1 MANFAYEDFYTKH
14 IRKVLKLNFD
24 NFNSFKNLNDS
35 APEQKNAEHQ
45 GFEKKQSN
53 PIIPSGLI
61 SKINSINN
69 RTTAN
74 RMYAGYNNKTWRT
87 YENIDYQEVI
97 KFINEVIRGKE
108 TQNEL
113 FYSLH
118 NIFINK
124 LNASFSAFGLYHEQS
139 KCINFKIIDKIGS
152 TFTSR
157 VLINGSDDN
166 PVEKAFKTKVAS
178 YEPSSKF
185 LNVHYLTES
194 AVAVIPLCVCN
205 DCIGVMLVGDNNY
218 EATADIYKLMS
229 NYLALFIQNKEL
241 STKVLMNT
249 DTDALTGLYNHRK
262 FQELLAQEIDKAKR
276 TQTQTSIVIFDINNI
291 SQINKD
297 FGAAKGDEI
306 IKLFADKIK
315 QGIRN
320 NDSAARYG
328 GDEIAIILPETT
340 SSEAKYLAEY
350 LTYSLSCCLVDDVGP
365 IKASVGIA
373 TYPNSTQDLEKLL
386 ILAEQA
392 MFISKS
398 KGYKNGM
405 STIVCSDDFDFWDD
419 TALSSFASV
428 IAKRHASIGINFDEE
443 LVAKFHSEE
452 IINQGHLIEVVT
464 SLAGAIDAKD
474 EYTKGHSSSVSRYS
488 EALARA
494 LNLPEKDVERIKL
507 GALLH
512 DIGKIGIPETVLKKP
527 SRLTDDEWEI
537 MKQHPIIGAEK
548 VLMPNESL
556 HDLIPIVKYH
566 HEHWDGSGYPEKLKG
581 EEIPL
586 AARIV
591 SVADAYHALISD
603 RPYRKGMSNEKACEI
618 LRVGA
623 GIQWDKDLVR
633 EFINISESLYTMI

>member
-1 MANFAYEDFYTKH
+1 MDFNNFHKTK
-14 IRKVLKLNFD
+14 NNTD
-24 NFNSFKNLNDS
+24 NSSSRNSTDNNRL
-35 APEQKNAEHQ
+35 EQ
-45 GFEKKQSN
+45 KQSN
-53 PIIPSGLI
+53 PIIPNGLI
-61 SKINSINN
+61 SKINNINN

-74 RMYAGYNNKTWRT
+74 RMYAGYNTKIWKTA
-87 YENIDYQEVI
+87 ESIDYQELI
-97 KFINEVIRGKE
+97 KYVNEILIGKE
-108 TQNEL
+108 SQNEL

-118 NIFINK
+118 NIFTNK
-124 LNASFSAFGLYHEQS
+124 LNASFSAFGLYNSQAN
-139 KCINFKIIDKIGS
+139 CINFKIIDKIGS
-152 TFTSR
+152 TFSSR
-157 VLINGSDDN
+157 ILINGSDN
-166 PVEKAFKTKVAS
+166 PVEKAFISKTTQTS
-178 YEPSSKF
+178 QSSSF
-185 LNVHYLTES
+185 LNVHYLNDS
-194 AVAVIPLCVCN
+194 ASTIIPLVAID
-205 DCIGVMLVGDNNY
+205 DCIGVMIVGDNNY
-218 EATADIYKLMS
+218 EMSADVYKLMS
-229 NYLALFIQNKEL
+229 KYLALFVQNKEL
-241 STKVLMNT
+241 STKVLLNT
-249 DTDALTGLYNHRK
+249 DTDALTGLNNHRK
-262 FQELLAQEIDKAKR
+262 LQELLTSEIDKAKR
-276 TQTQTSIVIFDINNI
+276 TNTQTSVVIFDINNI

-297 FGAAKGDEI
+297 FGAAKGDEV
-306 IKLFADKIK
+306 IKLVADKVK
-315 QGIRN
+315 QGIRS

-328 GDEIAIILPETT
+328 GDEIAVILPETT

-350 LTYSLSCCLVDDVGP
+350 LTYSLSCCLVADVGP
-365 IKASVGIA
+365 IKVSVGIS

-405 STIVCSDDFDFWDD
+405 STIVCADEFNFWDD

-428 IAKRHASIGINFDEE
+428 IAKRHSSIGISFDEE
-443 LVAKFHSEE
+443 LVNKFHSEE
-452 IINQGHLIEVVT
+452 IINQGHMIEVVT

-512 DIGKIGIPETVLKKP
+512 DIGKIGIPENVLRKP
-527 SRLTDDEWEI
+527 SRLTDEEWEI
-537 MKQHPIIGAEK
+537 MKQHPTIGAEK

-566 HEHWDGSGYPEKLKG
+566 HEHWDGTGYPEKLKG

-591 SVADAYHALISD
+591 AVADAYHALISD

-633 EFINISESLYTMI
+633 EFINISESLYSKI

>member
-1 MANFAYEDFYTKH
+1 M
-14 IRKVLKLNFD
+14 
-24 NFNSFKNLNDS
+24 NFNNFNNLKNILNKSSLQSEDE
-35 APEQKNAEHQ
+35 ADNLAKI
-45 GFEKKQSN
+45 QSN
-53 PIIPSGLI
+53 PIIPGDLI

-69 RTTAN
+69 RTISN
-74 RMYAGYNNKTWRT
+74 RMYSGYNSKIFRSS
-87 YENIDYQEVI
+87 ECIDYAEI
-97 KFINEVIRGKE
+97 IRFFNEIIDGKDSL
-108 TQNEL
+108 NDL

-124 LNASFSAFGLYHEQS
+124 LNATFSAYGLFCKQS
-139 KCINFKIIDKIGS
+139 NCINFKIIDKIGS
-152 TFTSR
+152 IFTSR
-157 VLINGSDDN
+157 IIINNSDN
-166 PVEKAFKTKVAS
+166 IVEKSFLTQTIQYS
-178 YEPSSKF
+178 QSSSF
-185 LNVHYLTES
+185 LNVHYLS
-194 AVAVIPLCVCN
+194 DSPVIIIPLCAVN
-205 DCIGVMLVGDNNY
+205 DCIGVMLVGDSNY
-218 EATADIYKLMS
+218 EQACEFYKLMS
-229 NYLALFIQNKEL
+229 KYLAMFIQNKTL
-241 STKVLMNT
+241 SAKVLMNT
-249 DTDALTGLYNHRK
+249 DTDALTSLYNHRK
-262 FQELLAQEIDKAKR
+262 FQEILTSEIDKANR
-276 TQTQTSIVIFDINNI
+276 TQTETSIVIFDINNI

-306 IKLFADKIK
+306 IKLVADKIK
-315 QGIRN
+315 DGIRN

-340 SSEAKYLAEY
+340 AAEAKYLAEY

-365 IKASVGIA
+365 IKVSVGIA
-373 TYPNSTQDLEKLL
+373 TYPKSTQDLEKLL

-392 MFISKS
+392 MYISKS

-405 STIVCSDDFDFWDD
+405 SAIVSSEDFDFWDD

-428 IAKRHASIGINFDEE
+428 IAKRHSSIGINFDEE
-443 LVAKFHSEE
+443 LVNKFHSEE

-512 DIGKIGIPETVLKKP
+512 DIGKIGIPETVLRKP
-527 SRLTDDEWEI
+527 SKLTDDEWEI
-537 MKQHPIIGAEK
+537 MKQHPVIGAQK

-591 SVADAYHALISD
+591 AVADAYHALISD

-618 LRVGA
+618 LKIGA
-623 GIQWDKDLVR
+623 GIQWDKNLVR
-633 EFINISESLYTMI
+633 EFINISESLYTKI

>member
-1 MANFAYEDFYTKH
+1 MKFNNFHNTDKFTENVNENISKHTAANGNSDFTVKH
-14 IRKVLKLNFD
+14 
-24 NFNSFKNLNDS
+24 
-35 APEQKNAEHQ
+35 
-45 GFEKKQSN
+45 SN
-53 PIIPSGLI
+53 PIIPNGLI
-61 SKINSINN
+61 SKINTINN

-74 RMYAGYNNKTWRT
+74 KMYAGYNQKNWRVS
-87 YENIDYQEVI
+87 ENIDYQEVI
-97 KFINEVIRGKE
+97 KFINEVTQGKE

-118 NIFINK
+118 NIFTNK
-124 LNASFSAFGLYHEQS
+124 LNSSFTAFGLYCEQS

-157 VLINGSDDN
+157 TLINGSEN
-166 PVEKAFKTKVAS
+166 PVEKAFLTKTAQYV
-178 YEPSSKF
+178 PSSSF
-185 LNVHYLTES
+185 LNVHYLNDS
-194 AVAVIPLCVCN
+194 AVGIIPLISVK

-218 EATADIYKLMS
+218 ENNAEIYKLMA
-229 NYLALFIQNKEL
+229 NYLALFIRNLDL

-249 DTDALTGLYNHRK
+249 DTDALTNLNNHRK
-262 FQELLAQEIDKAKR
+262 FQELLALEIEKAKR
-276 TQTQTSIVIFDINNI
+276 TQTETSIVIFDINNI
-291 SQINKD
+291 SQINRD

-306 IKLFADKIK
+306 IRLVADKIK

-328 GDEIAIILPETT
+328 GDEIAIILPETN
-340 SSEAKYLAEY
+340 SAEAKYLAEY

-365 IKASVGIA
+365 VKVSVGIA

-392 MFISKS
+392 MYISKS

-405 STIVCSDDFDFWDD
+405 STIVCSEDFDFWDD

-443 LVAKFHSEE
+443 LVNKFHSEE
-452 IINQGHLIEVVT
+452 IINQSHLIEVVT
-464 SLAGAIDAKD
+464 SLASAIDAKD
-474 EYTKGHSSSVSRYS
+474 EYTKGHSSSVSRYA

-494 LNLPEKDVERIKL
+494 LNMPEKDVERIKL

-512 DIGKIGIPETVLKKP
+512 DIGKIGIPESVLKKP
-527 SRLTDDEWEI
+527 SKLNDEEWEI
-537 MKQHPIIGAEK
+537 MKQHPTIGAEK
-548 VLMPNESL
+548 VLLPNESL

-581 EEIPL
+581 EDIPL

-618 LRVGA
+618 LKVGA
-623 GIQWDKDLVR
+623 GIQWDKNLVR
-633 EFINISESLYTMI
+633 AFINISESLYTKI

>member
-1 MANFAYEDFYTKH
+1 MNNFNNTDN
-14 IRKVLKLNFD
+14 KLNQGAD
-24 NFNSFKNLNDS
+24 NGIK
-35 APEQKNAEHQ
+35 
-45 GFEKKQSN
+45 GFETKQSN
-53 PIIPSGLI
+53 PIIPNGLI
-61 SKINSINN
+61 SRINSINN

-74 RMYAGYNNKTWRT
+74 RMYAGYNQKAWRS
-87 YENIDYQEVI
+87 YESVDYQEII
-97 KFINEVIRGKE
+97 KFINEVTRGKE
-108 TQNEL
+108 TKSEL

-118 NIFINK
+118 NIFTNK
-124 LNASFSAFGLYHEQS
+124 LNSTFSGFGLYCKQS
-139 KCINFKIIDKIGS
+139 NCINFKIIDKIGS
-152 TFTSR
+152 TYTSR
-157 VLINGSDDN
+157 VLINGSDN
-166 PVEKAFKTKVAS
+166 PVEKVFKTQTSLYV
-178 YEPSSKF
+178 PSNNF
-185 LNVHYLTES
+185 LNVHYLNDS
-194 AVAVIPLCVCN
+194 AVAILPLMAIN
-205 DCIGVMLVGDNNY
+205 ECIGVMLVGDNNY
-218 EATADIYKLMS
+218 EATSDVYKLMA

-241 STKVLMNT
+241 SAKVLMNT
-249 DTDALTGLYNHRK
+249 DTDALTGLNNHRK
-262 FQELLAQEIDKAKR
+262 FLEIMAAEIDKAKR
-276 TQTQTSIVIFDINNI
+276 TQTQTSVVIFDINNI

-306 IKLFADKIK
+306 IKLVADKIK

-340 SSEAKYLAEY
+340 SAEAKYLAEY

-365 IKASVGIA
+365 VKASVGIA
-373 TYPNSTQDLEKLL
+373 TYPQSTQDLEKLL

-392 MFISKS
+392 MYISKS

-443 LVAKFHSEE
+443 LVNKFHSEE
-452 IINQGHLIEVVT
+452 IINQSHLIEVVT
-464 SLAGAIDAKD
+464 SLASAIDAKD
-474 EYTKGHSSSVSRYS
+474 EYTKGHSTSVSRYA

-494 LNLPEKDVERIKL
+494 LNLPEKEVERIKL

-512 DIGKIGIPETVLKKP
+512 DIGKIGIPESVLRKP
-527 SRLTDDEWEI
+527 SKLTDEEWEI
-537 MKQHPIIGAEK
+537 MKQHPTIGAEK

-581 EEIPL
+581 EDIPL

-618 LRVGA
+618 LKVGA
-623 GIQWDKDLVR
+623 GIQWDKNLVR
-633 EFINISESLYTMI
+633 EFVNISESLYTKI

>member
-1 MANFAYEDFYTKH
+1 M
-14 IRKVLKLNFD
+14 
-24 NFNSFKNLNDS
+24 NFNNYKNIGNTN
-35 APEQKNAEHQ
+35 KNQ
-45 GFEKKQSN
+45 SDTEKTGVESKHSN

-61 SKINSINN
+61 SKINTINN

-74 RMYAGYNNKTWRT
+74 RMYAGYNQKAWRT
-87 YENIDYQEVI
+87 SENIDYHEVI
-97 KFINEVIRGKE
+97 KFINEVTYNKDNK
-108 TQNEL
+108 NEL
-113 FYSLH
+113 FYSLY
-118 NIFINK
+118 NIFVNK
-124 LNASFSAFGLYHEQS
+124 LNAGFSAFGLYCEQS
-139 KCINFKIIDKIGS
+139 NCINFKIIDKIGS

-157 VLINGSDDN
+157 ILLNGSDN
-166 PVEKAFKTKVAS
+166 PVEKAFTS
-178 YEPSSKF
+178 RTTQFTDSNKF
-185 LNVHYLTES
+185 LNVHYLSES
-194 AVAVIPLCVCN
+194 GVAIVPLIAIN
-205 DCIGVMLVGDNNY
+205 QCIGVMLVGDDNY
-218 EATADIYKLMS
+218 EASSDIYKLMA
-229 NYLALFIQNKEL
+229 NYLALFIQNKDL
-241 STKVLMNT
+241 SAKVLMNT
-249 DTDALTGLYNHRK
+249 DTDALTGLNNHRK
-262 FQELLAQEIDKAKR
+262 FQEKLASEIDKAQR

-306 IKLFADKIK
+306 IKLVADKIK
-315 QGIRN
+315 QGIRS

-328 GDEIAIILPETT
+328 GDEVAIILPETN
-340 SSEAKYLAEY
+340 SAEAKYLAEY

-365 IKASVGIA
+365 IKVSVGIA
-373 TYPNSTQDLEKLL
+373 TYPNSTKDLEKLL

-443 LVAKFHSEE
+443 LVNKFHSED

-464 SLAGAIDAKD
+464 SLASAIDAKD

-512 DIGKIGIPETVLKKP
+512 DIGKIGIPENVLKKP
-527 SRLTDDEWEI
+527 SKLTDEEWEI
-537 MKQHPIIGAEK
+537 MKQHPTIGAEK

-581 EEIPL
+581 EDIPL

-618 LRVGA
+618 LKVGA
-623 GIQWDKDLVR
+623 GIQWDKNLVR
-633 EFINISESLYTMI
+633 EFINISESLYTKI

>member
-1 MANFAYEDFYTKH
+1 M
-14 IRKVLKLNFD
+14 NFD
-24 NFNSFKNLNDS
+24 KFNNFKNSESS
-35 APEQKNAEHQ
+35 AKEKNIAGENEAGIKH
-45 GFEKKQSN
+45 SN

-61 SKINSINN
+61 SRINTINN

-74 RMYAGYNNKTWRT
+74 KMYAGYNHKTWRT
-87 YENIDYQEVI
+87 SENIDYQEVI
-97 KFINEVIRGKE
+97 KFINEVTKGKD

-139 KCINFKIIDKIGS
+139 NCINFKIIDKIGS

-157 VLINGSDDN
+157 VLINGSDN
-166 PVEKAFKTKVAS
+166 PVEKAFVNKTFS
-178 YEPSSKF
+178 YEPSNTF

-194 AVAVIPLCVCN
+194 AVAVIPLCAIN
-205 DCIGVMLVGDNNY
+205 ECIGVMLVGDNNY
-218 EATADIYKLMS
+218 EATSEVYKLMS
-229 NYLALFIQNKEL
+229 NYLALFIKNMEL

-249 DTDALTGLYNHRK
+249 DTDALTGLNNHRK
-262 FQELLAQEIDKAKR
+262 FQELLASELDKAKR
-276 TQTQTSIVIFDINNI
+276 TNTQASIVIFDINNI
-291 SQINKD
+291 SQINRD

-306 IKLFADKIK
+306 IKLVADKIK
-315 QGIRN
+315 QGIRS

-328 GDEIAIILPETT
+328 GDEVAIILPETN

-365 IKASVGIA
+365 IKVSVGIA
-373 TYPNSTQDLEKLL
+373 TFPNSTQDLEKLL

-443 LVAKFHSEE
+443 LVNKFHSEE

-464 SLAGAIDAKD
+464 SLASAIDAKD
-474 EYTKGHSSSVSRYS
+474 EYTKGHSTSVSRYS

-527 SRLTDDEWEI
+527 SKLTDEEWEI
-537 MKQHPIIGAEK
+537 MKQHPTIGAEK
-548 VLMPNESL
+548 VLLPNESL

-581 EEIPL
+581 EDIPL

-623 GIQWDKDLVR
+623 GIQWDRALVR
-633 EFINISESLYTMI
+633 EFINISESLCTKY

>member
-1 MANFAYEDFYTKH
+1 M
-14 IRKVLKLNFD
+14 
-24 NFNSFKNLNDS
+24 NFNNYKNIGNTN
-35 APEQKNAEHQ
+35 KNQ
-45 GFEKKQSN
+45 SDTEKTGVESKHSN

-61 SKINSINN
+61 SKINTINN

-74 RMYAGYNNKTWRT
+74 RMYAGYNQKAWRT
-87 YENIDYQEVI
+87 SENIDYHEVI
-97 KFINEVIRGKE
+97 KFINEVTYNKDNK
-108 TQNEL
+108 NEL

-118 NIFINK
+118 NIFVNK
-124 LNASFSAFGLYHEQS
+124 LNAGFSAFGLYCEQS
-139 KCINFKIIDKIGS
+139 NCINFKIIDKIGS

-157 VLINGSDDN
+157 ILLNGSDN
-166 PVEKAFKTKVAS
+166 PVEKAFTS
-178 YEPSSKF
+178 RTTQFTDSNKF
-185 LNVHYLTES
+185 LNVHYLSES
-194 AVAVIPLCVCN
+194 GVAIVPLIAIN
-205 DCIGVMLVGDNNY
+205 QCIGVMLVGDDNY
-218 EATADIYKLMS
+218 EASSDIYKLMA
-229 NYLALFIQNKEL
+229 NYLALFIQNKDL
-241 STKVLMNT
+241 SAKVLMNT
-249 DTDALTGLYNHRK
+249 DTDALTGLNNHRK
-262 FQELLAQEIDKAKR
+262 FQEKLASEIDKAQR

-306 IKLFADKIK
+306 IKLVADKIK
-315 QGIRN
+315 QGIRS

-328 GDEIAIILPETT
+328 GDEVAIILPETN
-340 SSEAKYLAEY
+340 SAEAKYLAEY

-365 IKASVGIA
+365 IKVSVGIA
-373 TYPNSTQDLEKLL
+373 TYPNSTKDLEKLL

-443 LVAKFHSEE
+443 LVNKFHSEE

-464 SLAGAIDAKD
+464 SLASAIDAKD

-512 DIGKIGIPETVLKKP
+512 DIGKIGIPENVLKKP
-527 SRLTDDEWEI
+527 SKLTDEEWEI
-537 MKQHPIIGAEK
+537 MKQHPTIGAEK

-581 EEIPL
+581 EDIPL

-618 LRVGA
+618 LKVGA
-623 GIQWDKDLVR
+623 GIQWDL
-633 EFINISESLYTMI
+633 SLIHI